1 MILVDTCETIN
12 ESMIQLIFQ
21 TVFILTSKHNEPI
34 TTTQYLVLA
43 TSLVMASKGPAE
55 AFLAAKLKRLSGD
68 GSIAR
73 QEEQMDKIK
82 TSNEPV
88 AYTDEDDNKEGQK
101 ILLEQATKEVD
112 DKEASISCFEIKPNG
127 QGYHELEFFKQK
139 LPLIGQS
146 NNNITLHSSSKSK
159 IFKIRRYLKTT
170 TTKNFYIL
178 FQLGRSSSTSA

>member
-1 MILVDTCETIN
+1 MIFFKVRSSFATDVMLITFLFQIGSIFIHGPRTKELMILVDACETIN

-21 TVFILTSKHNEPI
+21 TVFILTSMHSEPI

-55 AFLAAKLKRLSGD
+55 AFLAAKLKRLSVD
-68 GSIAR
+68 GSVAR
-73 QEEQMDKIK
+73 EETNEQMDGI
-82 TSNEPV
+82 TSPTANEDV

-101 ILLEQATKEVD
+101 ILLEQAKKKVD
-112 DKEASISCFEIKPNG
+112 DKETSISCFEIKPNG

-146 NNNITLHSSSKSK
+146 N
-159 IFKIRRYLKTT
+159 
-170 TTKNFYIL
+170 
-178 FQLGRSSSTSA
+178 

>member
-1 MILVDTCETIN
+1 MILVDACETIN

-21 TVFILTSKHNEPI
+21 TVFILTSKHSEPI

-55 AFLAAKLKRLSGD
+55 AFLAAKLKRLSVD

-73 QEEQMDKIK
+73 EEVQMDEITTPK
-82 TSNEPV
+82 SNEEV
-88 AYTDEDDNKEGQK
+88 TYTDEEEQK
-101 ILLEQATKEVD
+101 ILLEQTTKKLD
-112 DKEASISCFEIKPNG
+112 DKETSISCFEIKPNG

-170 TTKNFYIL
+170 TKKFYIL
-178 FQLGRSSSTSA
+178 FQLGRSSSTLA